1 MDHTQQMAAA
11 GYYRRGNTMNTEYRR
26 DLQHTWMI
34 LSEGSIPEKE
44 AYPIRMLTE
53 NRIEGLLYCKTVEL
67 DGALRFYYDISAQ
80 HSLQTHLDMSA
91 AGRLL
96 LELLF
101 TRLADTLKQLS
112 EYLLDPDGLL
122 LDPAYIYLNMEPTE
136 IRFCWY
142 PGKELRFTEQV
153 RILGKALLPHLD
165 QTDKAGIVMGYSFYQ
180 HCTADDV
187 SMENLR
193 MLLQQRSSQRE
204 THRPV
209 TKEELERSALLDS
222 FFEDPEESENT
233 VFKRLSSRIKGWFH
247 RDTQTD
253 ASHTE
258 DPDPAALFTE
268 SPQCGRDIRPETV
281 SGPFRPETGSG
292 PEKVS
297 PVPEAPASCSGLS
310 ETVVLRTEAACTPG
324 KIHRPCLKVQN
335 GTEPEKTIWL
345 TEEQYLVGKKEAG
358 ATLSFSSAAVSR
370 LHALLRKQGD
380 TYSVQDLNSRNM
392 TRLNETIL
400 LPEQSLLLSDG
411 DMIRFADVICLFC
424 LE

>member
-1 MDHTQQMAAA
+1 
-11 GYYRRGNTMNTEYRR
+11 MNTEYRR

-122 LDPAYIYLNMEPTE
+122 LDPAYIYLNMEQTE

-165 QTDKAGIVMGYSFYQ
+165 QTDKAGIVM
-180 HCTADDV
+180 D
-187 SMENLR
+187 
-193 MLLQQRSSQRE
+193 
-204 THRPV
+204 
-209 TKEELERSALLDS
+209 ERGIQFLSALY
-222 FFEDPEESENT
+222 
-233 VFKRLSSRIKGWFH
+233 SR
-247 RDTQTD
+247 
-253 ASHTE
+253 
-258 DPDPAALFTE
+258 
-268 SPQCGRDIRPETV
+268 
-281 SGPFRPETGSG
+281 
-292 PEKVS
+292 
-297 PVPEAPASCSGLS
+297 
-310 ETVVLRTEAACTPG
+310 
-324 KIHRPCLKVQN
+324 
-335 GTEPEKTIWL
+335 
-345 TEEQYLVGKKEAG
+345 
-358 ATLSFSSAAVSR
+358 
-370 LHALLRKQGD
+370 
-380 TYSVQDLNSRNM
+380 
-392 TRLNETIL
+392 
-400 LPEQSLLLSDG
+400 
-411 DMIRFADVICLFC
+411 
-424 LE
+424 